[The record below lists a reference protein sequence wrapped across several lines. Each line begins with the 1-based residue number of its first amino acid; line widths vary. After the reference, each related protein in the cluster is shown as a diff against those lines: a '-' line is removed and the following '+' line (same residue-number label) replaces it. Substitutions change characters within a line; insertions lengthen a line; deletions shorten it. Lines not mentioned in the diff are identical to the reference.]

1 MRAVARWES
10 LMSDAPIRGLWCAN
24 LTPLTAIGGVDHA
37 RLATHIR
44 RLFAQG
50 VDGVAPFGTTGEGQS
65 FSVDERIGAL
75 DTLLASGVPPTRIVA
90 GTGCAA
96 LPDAV
101 ALTLHAVRSGVSRCL
116 VLPSFFYK
124 GLSDDAVYG
133 YFAKLIDTVA
143 DSRLRVYLYHIPQV
157 SAVPV
162 PPEVVARLAASYPT
176 IIAGVK
182 DSSGDWNN
190 TAALLERAPELSIL
204 SGHEPHLPRLVRAGG
219 AGTICGVANVLPR
232 VVAALLEPNVTQE
245 AEARIKAFIDIK
257 ARYPFL
263 PAFKA
268 ILAEQ
273 LGDDGWR
280 PVRVPQLALSEPQ
293 RIALLDQLHS
303 AGFLAA
309 REAA

>member
-1 MRAVARWES
+1 
-10 LMSDAPIRGLWCAN
+10 MSDAPIRGLWCAT
-24 LTPLTAIGGVDHA
+24 LTPLTAQGGVDHA
-37 RLATHIR
+37 RSAAHIR
-44 RLFAQG
+44 RLFTQG

-65 FSVDERIGAL
+65 FSVDERTAAL
-75 DTLLASGVPPTRIVA
+75 DALLASGIPATRIVA

-101 ALTLHAVRSGVSRCL
+101 ALTRHAVRSGVPRCL

-143 DSRLRVYLYHIPQV
+143 DSRLRVYLYHIPQQ

-162 PPEVVARLAASYPT
+162 SPDVVARLAAGYPT

-182 DSSGDWNN
+182 DSSGDWDN
-190 TAALLERAPELSIL
+190 TAKLLERAPQLSIL
-204 SGHEPHLPRLVRAGG
+204 TGNESHLPRLLRGGG
-219 AGTICGVANVLPR
+219 AGTICGVANVFPR
-232 VVAALLEPNVTQE
+232 VVAALLEPNVTSE

-263 PAFKA
+263 PAFKT

-280 PVRVPQLALSEPQ
+280 AARAPQFMLSESQ
-293 RIALLDQLHS
+293 RIALLEQLHA

-309 REAA
+309 REVAQ